1 MTCCVCKKN
10 LDFIFLLQLLRLD
23 VTSIQSMKLDPVLDW
38 EIFYQLLIRHRVW
51 HQTQSRISFVD
62 DAKFLQ
68 LASYCKQDK
77 LRILTAVAETVRIVR
92 SFTEANIQYCV
103 IKGVI
108 LNKLIYVAMDVRP
121 CSDIDIWVSLS
132 DYSEAIVNLVSLGYQ
147 QILPTYPLDG
157 YIERY
162 YMTHKH
168 DMAFYHPE
176 RKQLVELHFRLSYL
190 GMDYFLPTIDMCKTV
205 SLFNTPVLTFEDNY
219 HLLYL
224 MLHGCIHAWIR
235 LRWLNDIALYI
246 LSKKCDLK
254 QVMSLAK
261 QIHCE
266 HIVEQSL
273 ILVRDLLGVEDIVL
287 SKLIVNPS
295 RRVILITNLAKQF
308 IASDYEMT
316 EGLRN
321 LKMFIKYRYYLMRVA
336 VKRQKI
342 NALVGDFFKIDRLF
356 PYIRLPKKL
365 AFMYYFLYLGWVL
378 RVIWKALKYRAKGL

>member
-1 MTCCVCKKN
+1 
-10 LDFIFLLQLLRLD
+10 
-23 VTSIQSMKLDPVLDW
+23 
-38 EIFYQLLIRHRVW
+38 
-51 HQTQSRISFVD
+51 
-62 DAKFLQ
+62 
-68 LASYCKQDK
+68 
-77 LRILTAVAETVRIVR
+77 
-92 SFTEANIQYCV
+92 
-103 IKGVI
+103 
-108 LNKLIYVAMDVRP
+108 
-121 CSDIDIWVSLS
+121 
-132 DYSEAIVNLVSLGYQ
+132 
-147 QILPTYPLDG
+147 
-157 YIERY
+157 
-162 YMTHKH
+162 
-168 DMAFYHPE
+168 
-176 RKQLVELHFRLSYL
+176 
-190 GMDYFLPTIDMCKTV
+190 
-205 SLFNTPVLTFEDNY
+205 
-219 HLLYL
+219 
-224 MLHGCIHAWIR
+224 
-235 LRWLNDIALYI
+235 
-246 LSKKCDLK
+246 
-254 QVMSLAK
+254 MSLAK

-295 RRVILITNLAKQF
+295 RRVILITNLEKQF